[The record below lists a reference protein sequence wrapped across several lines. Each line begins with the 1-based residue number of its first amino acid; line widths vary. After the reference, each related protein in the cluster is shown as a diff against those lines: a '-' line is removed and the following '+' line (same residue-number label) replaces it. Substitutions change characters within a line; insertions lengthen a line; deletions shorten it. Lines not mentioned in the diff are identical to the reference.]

1 MAQNIEAAAPV
12 WKTSI
17 IAATILGGILF
28 IGGIILAILGATAE
42 STFTLFGTEFSSTSV
57 GVALA
62 FIGAVLDIIIIQRV
76 LTSVDAASKGKGML
90 RPGDP
95 ETKKPGPAK

>member
-28 IGGIILAILGATAE
+28 IGGIVLAIMGSSAE
-42 STFTLFGTEFSSTSV
+42 SMFTLFGTEFSSTSV

-62 FIGAVLDIIIIQRV
+62 FIGAVMDVIIIRRV
-76 LTSVDAASKGKGML
+76 LTSVDAAGKGL
-90 RPGDP
+90 GVKRGQDA
-95 ETKKPGPAK
+95 GPNTPTSS